1 MESCYSTTNQ
11 SVTTPSPLPYEIL
24 SFFVI
29 IRLGNITLQDGFY
42 FSVWAFFGKVKGK
55 VVSVLY

>member
-1 MESCYSTTNQ
+1 MTKAWLKKTKIFMESCYSTTNQ

-42 FSVWAFFGKVKGK
+42 FSV
-55 VVSVLY
+55 